1 VPHSNL
7 FFLSTRLGVEPLGA
21 GDAAMGYASLS
32 YDWTLLIV
40 KVNAGPQFPNATEA
54 YLGFRSFDL
63 AVLFNDGRHHALP
76 IAAEKLD
83 RNYYTDF
90 ARHPVVLF
98 ESAHEIKRCLLDRAR
113 YPYEQHLYMYAPPGG
128 LQPFVIEAPKAA
140 EE

>member
-1 VPHSNL
+1 VPHPNL
-7 FFLSTRLGVEPLGA
+7 FFLSTRLGVEPVGA
-21 GDAAMGYASLS
+21 GDAALGYASLS

-40 KVNAGPQFPNATEA
+40 KVNAPSLTDVKEA

-76 IAAEKLD
+76 VAAEKLD

-128 LQPFVIEAPKAA
+128 LKPFKVEAAKPG
-140 EE
+140 E

>member
-21 GDAAMGYASLS
+21 GDAALGYASLS

-40 KVNAGPQFPNATEA
+40 KVNAGQYTEA
-54 YLGFRSFDL
+54 YLGFRSVDL

-76 IAAEKLD
+76 VAAEKLD
-83 RNYYTDF
+83 RNYYSDF

-113 YPYEQHLYMYAPPGG
+113 YPYEQHLYMYTPPGG

>member
-1 VPHSNL
+1 MPHSNL

-21 GDAAMGYASLS
+21 GDAALGYASLS

-40 KVNAGPQFPNATEA
+40 KVNAGPQFPSATEA
-54 YLGFRSFDL
+54 YLGFRSVDL

-76 IAAEKLD
+76 VAAEKLD

-113 YPYEQHLYMYAPPGG
+113 YPYEQHLYRYAPPGG

>member
-1 VPHSNL
+1 VPHPNL
-7 FFLSTRLGVEPLGA
+7 FFLSTRLSSEPAGA
-21 GDAAMGYASLS
+21 GDAALGYASLS
-32 YDWTLLIV
+32 YDWTLLVV
-40 KVNAGPQFPNATEA
+40 KVNVPSLTNVNEA
-54 YLGFRSFDL
+54 YLGFRSVDL

-128 LQPFVIEAPKAA
+128 LQPFVVEAPKAP